1 MASEGRESGP
11 PKRGGDSELEDQD
24 TAQEDS
30 WVLATID
37 SWIRSSRPKEDI
49 VSKVMTSFG
58 LVDLRA
64 AANFLYN
71 GKWCQPQI
79 SVPNTT
85 RPDYS
90 RKLAEAVFD
99 GLLSIQNHE
108 PVKVNFWVSSEDIA
122 KLPGVGP
129 FPDTLDEPEVSARL
143 RSVDNQLVQMMEKLK
158 STEKLEGI
166 VETLAKTVT
175 ELQEQ
180 LKEKSEGRSLV
191 AEQVQST
198 QQSYAHIAGGQQR
211 LSRVQALQAKTG
223 PRERS
228 ASSKRNRDEVDG
240 DEEMQRDQRRRRLVH
255 EELQQSREARALHP
269 ALSGSDLSQ
278 GLRRIAQEHVVGQN
292 DGFQEVQ
299 RRKRMTK
306 KGCSTVE
313 AEGGAKPPY
322 SVFISGTSTNTDEET
337 VKEKLMECARVIRE
351 AGDEKELEIV
361 GVEHIKLKIPVGET
375 PRSKCWKVTVSP
387 EWADHML
394 KGEAYPAAWGWRKWN
409 QGPRKVQGQQGSQPL
424 NGGA

>member
-1 MASEGRESGP
+1 MASEGRERSP
-11 PKRGGDSELEDQD
+11 PKRGGDSELDDQD

-85 RPDYS
+85 RSDYS
-90 RKLAEAVFD
+90 RKLAEEVFD

-108 PVKVNFWVSSEDIA
+108 PVKVIFWVASEDIA

-129 FPDTLDEPEVSARL
+129 FSDTLDEPEVSARL
-143 RSVDNQLVQMMEKLK
+143 RSVDNQLLQMMEKLK
-158 STEKLEGI
+158 STERLEGV
-166 VETLAKTVT
+166 VESLAKTVT

-180 LKEKSEGRSLV
+180 LKENRNSEGQSHV

-198 QQSYAHIAGGQQR
+198 QQSWANIAGGQQR
-211 LSRVQALQAKTG
+211 LGS
-223 PRERS
+223 
-228 ASSKRNRDEVDG
+228 NRDDDG
-240 DEEMQRDQRRRRLVH
+240 DKERQKDQRRRRLVH
-255 EELQQSREARALHP
+255 EQLQQSKVVRALHP
-269 ALSGSDLSQ
+269 ALPGSDLSQ
-278 GLRRIAQEHVVGQN
+278 DLQRIAQEHMVGQN
-292 DGFQEVQ
+292 EGFQEVR
-299 RRKRMTK
+299 RRKKLTNR
-306 KGCSTVE
+306 GCSTVE
-313 AEGGAKPPY
+313 AEGGAKPPC
-322 SVFISGTSTNTDEET
+322 SVFISGTSTNTNEET
-337 VKEKLMECARVIRE
+337 VKEKLVQCARAIRE
-351 AGDEKELEIV
+351 ADEEKELVIV
-361 GVEHIKLKIPVGET
+361 GVEHIKLNIPVGET

-409 QGPRKVQGQQGSQPL
+409 QGPRRAQDQQGSQPL